1 MAQIANSTDIFQWNP
16 LDGIPKVTLIP
27 KPRKRRGP
35 KQARDSKRDVQM
47 AYKCGIKTPQI
58 AYMLNL
64 TARQVRYALDTLAT
78 PKKCTGPPSVLGP
91 DKWQM
96 LVDFVVSSKKVQRMD
111 YKDLANEFEYMG
123 WAWKAIKNALD
134 CKRYNRCCSIW
145 KLSISEKNYKLQL
158 EFAKAYKG
166 LTRYNWYKIL

>member
-1 MAQIANSTDIFQWNP
+1 MAQIANSTNLFQWNS
-16 LDGIPKVTLIP
+16 LDGIPKATLLP
-27 KPRKRRGP
+27 KSPKRRGP
-35 KQARDSKRDVQM
+35 KQTQDNKRDVQI
-47 AYKCGIKTPQI
+47 AYKCGIKTSQI

-64 TARQVRYALDTLAT
+64 TARQVRYVLDTLAT

-91 DKWQM
+91 DKWQI
-96 LVDFVVSSKKVQRMD
+96 LVDFVVSSKKVRRID

-123 WAWKAIKNALD
+123 WGWKAIKNALD
-134 CKRYNRCCSIW
+134 CEGFNRYWAIW

-166 LTRYNWYKIL
+166 